1 MSSTGIPKNYGDYTL
16 PFYGAIYQ
24 RNLKFPNSNYNSQID
39 YIPLKNIINPRQCK
53 SNSFGKTNKT
63 MYGNLWYPQMYIDN
77 MYNPYHGGYINVNG
91 PLGPYFALGQGNYP
105 RSMYKE
111 VYFGK
116 KRKSPKRKSP
126 KKKSPKRKSPKR
138 KSPKRK
144 SPKRKSP
151 KRKNKITYCLPKDK
165 KYPVNTKKR
174 CSAALSYARYAPSP
188 CRIARCVKK
197 NCSKK
202 YPSVGKTSKLM
213 KKCKIKI

>member
-1 MSSTGIPKNYGDYTL
+1 MSKTGIPKNYGDYTL
-16 PFYGAIYQ
+16 PFYGAIYE
-24 RNLKFPNSNYNSQID
+24 RNLSYPSSNYNSQID
-39 YIPLKNIINPRQCK
+39 SVCLKNIINPRQCK
-53 SNSFGKTNKT
+53 SSSFGKKSNKSNKSNKT
-63 MYGNLWYPQMYIDN
+63 YYGNLWYPQMYIDN
-77 MYNPYHGGYINVNG
+77 MYNPYYGGYVNANG
-91 PLGPYFALGQGNYP
+91 PSGPYFALGQGNYP

-116 KRKSPKRKSP
+116 KKSP
-126 KKKSPKRKSPKR
+126 KSPKR

-197 NCSKK
+197 NCSSK

-213 KKCKIKI
+213 KKCKI

>member
-1 MSSTGIPKNYGDYTL
+1 MSKTGIPKNYGDYTL
-16 PFYGAIYQ
+16 PFYGAIYE
-24 RNLKFPNSNYNSQID
+24 RNLSFSNPDYNSPRD
-39 YIPLKNIINPRQCK
+39 YNSLKNIINPRQCK
-53 SNSFGKTNKT
+53 PSSFGKRSKNS
-63 MYGNLWYPQMYIDN
+63 YGNLWYPQMYIDN
-77 MYNPYHGGYINVNG
+77 MYNPYYGGYVNANG
-91 PLGPYFALGQGNYP
+91 PNGPYFALGLGNYP

-126 KKKSPKRKSPKR
+126 KSL

-151 KRKNKITYCLPKDK
+151 KRKNKIIYCLPKEK

-174 CSAALSYARYAPSP
+174 CSSALSYARYAPSP

-213 KKCKIKI
+213 TKCNIKI